1 MAMQVVDDVE
11 GPMTKREFELF
22 QVPVGETLLG
32 QVCNF
37 VGQSKSPQV
46 KPLPSN
52 SLACMGLPPCC
63 CFALLLMGM
72 RCRAGIF
79 FVLLS

>member
-1 MAMQVVDDVE
+1 MQVVDDVE

-46 KPLPSN
+46 NPLPFLRDVAFSQQKI
-52 SLACMGLPPCC
+52 AIT
-63 CFALLLMGM
+63 LLFQFDDIN
-72 RCRAGIF
+72 CEWAPWH
-79 FVLLS
+79 